1 VSATRFAWP
10 AEVLEEPEGTT
21 VTFPDVPGAITWGA
35 TRAEAMERAADALVS
50 VFSALIEDGKPV
62 PPPSDPQGRPA
73 VSIGP
78 LDAAKVALHNAML
91 EAKMSNVELAR
102 RMNTDEK
109 AVRRMRDPLHGGR
122 IEKLVAALRILGKR
136 VETAVLDEVS

>member
-10 AEVLEEPEGTT
+10 AEVLEEPEGIT

-35 TRAEAMERAADALVS
+35 TRAETMERAADALVS
-50 VFSALIEDGKPV
+50 VFSALIDEGKPV
-62 PPPSDPQGRPA
+62 PPPSDAQGRPT

>member
-62 PPPSDPQGRPA
+62 PSPSDAQGRPA

>member
-10 AEVLEEPEGTT
+10 AEVLEEPEGIT

-62 PPPSDPQGRPA
+62 PPPSDAQGRPA

>member
-1 VSATRFAWP
+1 MSATRFAWP
-10 AEVLEEPEGTT
+10 AEVLEEPEGIT

-50 VFSALIEDGKPV
+50 VFSALIDDGKPV
-62 PPPSDPQGRPA
+62 PPPSDAQGRPA

>member
-1 VSATRFAWP
+1 VSATHFAWP

-62 PPPSDPQGRPA
+62 QPPSDPQGRPA

-102 RMNTDEK
+102 RMSTDEK

>member
-1 VSATRFAWP
+1 MSATRFAWP
-10 AEVLEEPEGTT
+10 AEVLEEPEGIT

-62 PPPSDPQGRPA
+62 PPPSDAQGRPA